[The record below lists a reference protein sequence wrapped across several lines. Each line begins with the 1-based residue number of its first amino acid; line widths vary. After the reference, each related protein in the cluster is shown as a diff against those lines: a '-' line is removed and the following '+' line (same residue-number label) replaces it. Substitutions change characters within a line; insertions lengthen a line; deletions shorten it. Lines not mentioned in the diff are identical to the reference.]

1 MKVFCFLTHK
11 VKVKYTKEITIATIV
26 GDTGLDWKMLRS
38 LRYWN
43 FKLHSNSQQNTGYYF
58 FTIKKKYKINQ

>member
-26 GDTGLDWKMLRS
+26 GDTGLE
-38 LRYWN
+38 N
-43 FKLHSNSQQNTGYYF
+43 VEVV
-58 FTIKKKYKINQ
+58 TILEFQTS